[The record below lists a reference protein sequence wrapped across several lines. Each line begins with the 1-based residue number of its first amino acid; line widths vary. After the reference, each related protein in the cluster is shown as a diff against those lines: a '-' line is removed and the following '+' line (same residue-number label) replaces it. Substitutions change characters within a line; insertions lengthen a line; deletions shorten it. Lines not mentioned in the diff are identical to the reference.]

1 MASNNTTETAN
12 KKWENIK
19 KLCHVKR
26 IEMIDLKTQDI
37 NGRLHHITLPVED
50 FTEEVMSEGIP
61 FNTSSFGFNTQGDY
75 DLVQVPDLDTVFFDA
90 FRQKPT
96 LSFFVDLY
104 TAGKPRKRAAQ
115 DSRYVAQK
123 VSEYIRNEGFGEK
136 AMLASEVEFYIFK
149 DVKYDARRSSSYYY
163 LESGEKL
170 HSGAYHAVNPMD
182 MYDDFRDKA
191 TCMMKDFGIRT
202 KYHHHEVG
210 KKGQQQIE
218 FQFEPLL
225 VTADHIV
232 TVKYLLFNMADIDNI
247 KLTFMPKPMFNSA
260 GSGWHVHSYLV
271 KNGKNA
277 FYDAKGQENLSNEA
291 RWYIGGILKHMRSL
305 CALTNP
311 STNSYKRL
319 VPGYDAPVA
328 ISYGKNSTLNAVR
341 VQSSVENSELTRVEL
356 RTPDMTTN
364 PYLALSAVVLAG
376 LDGIKNKIEPK
387 DVSGDAINEVQSLSK
402 LGRKVELLPRY
413 LDDALDSLEK
423 DNAYLMQ
430 GDVFSKELLDY
441 WVKSK
446 REEISSIAT
455 RPHPFEFK
463 LYFSF

>member
-1 MASNNTTETAN
+1 MASNNDAGN

-37 NGRLHHITLPVED
+37 NGRLHHITIPVED
-50 FTEEVMSEGIP
+50 FTEEVMVEGIP
-61 FNTSSFGFNTQGDY
+61 FNTSSFGFNTPGDY
-75 DLVQVPDLDTVFFDA
+75 DMVQVPDLDTVFFDT

-104 TAGKPRKRAAQ
+104 SAGKVRKRAPQ

-123 VSEYIRNEGFGEK
+123 ASEYIKNEGLADK
-136 AMLASEVEFYIFK
+136 IMLASEVEFYIFK
-149 DVKYDARRSSSYYY
+149 DAKFDARRSSSYYY
-163 LESGEKL
+163 LESDEKL
-170 HSGAYHAVNPMD
+170 HSSAYHAVNPMD

-202 KYHHHEVG
+202 KYHHHEIG
-210 KKGQQQIE
+210 KKGQQEIE

-232 TVKYLLFNMADIDNI
+232 TIKYLLFNMADADNL
-247 KLTFMPKPMFNSA
+247 KLTFMPKPMFNSP
-260 GSGWHVHSYLV
+260 GSGWHVHSYFSKGN
-271 KNGKNA
+271 KNIFANEKDMDG
-277 FYDAKGQENLSNEA
+277 LSDQA

-328 ISYGKNSTLNAVR
+328 VSYGRGSMLNAIR
-341 VQSSVENSELTRVEL
+341 IQNSVENPDLTRIEL
-356 RTPDMTTN
+356 RTPDMTSN
-364 PYLALSAVVLAG
+364 PYLALSAIVLAG
-376 LDGIKNKIEPK
+376 ADGIKNKIDPK
-387 DVSGDAINEVQSLSK
+387 DVSGDAINDIENISK
-402 LGRKVELLPRY
+402 LRKGVALLPRY
-413 LDDALDSLEK
+413 LDDALDALEA
-423 DNAYLMQ
+423 DHDYLMQ
-430 GDVFSKELLDY
+430 GDVFTKELFNY
-441 WVKSK
+441 WIKVK
-446 REEISSIAT
+446 RDEIGSIAT

>member
-1 MASNNTTETAN
+1 MTNEAD
-12 KKWENIK
+12 KKWEGIK
-19 KLCHVKR
+19 KLCHVKK

-37 NGRLHHITLPVED
+37 NGRLHHITIPVED

-61 FNTSSFGFNTQGDY
+61 FNTSSFGFNTPGDY
-75 DLVQVPDLDTVFFDA
+75 DLVQVPDLDTVFFDT

-96 LSFFVDLY
+96 LSFFVDIY
-104 TAGKPRKRAAQ
+104 TAGKKKERAGQ
-115 DSRYVAQK
+115 DSRYIAQK
-123 VSEYIRNEGFGEK
+123 ACEYIKKEGFAEK
-136 AMLASEVEFYIFK
+136 AMFSSEVEFYIFK
-149 DVKYDARRSSSYYY
+149 DVKFDARRSSSYYY

-170 HSGAYHAVNPMD
+170 HTSAYHAVNPMD

-202 KYHHHEVG
+202 RYHHHELG
-210 KKGQQQIE
+210 KKGQQEIE

-232 TVKYLLFNMADIDNI
+232 TVKYLLFNMADIDNL
-247 KLTFMPKPMFNSA
+247 KLTFMPKPMFNSP

-277 FYDAKGQENLSNEA
+277 FSDLKDKDNLSNEA
-291 RWYIGGILKHMRSL
+291 KWYIGGILKHMRSL

-328 ISYGKNSTLNAVR
+328 VSYGKNSMLNAIR
-341 VQSSVENSELTRVEL
+341 IQNSVDNPELTKIEL
-356 RTPDMTTN
+356 RTPDMTSN
-364 PYLALSAVVLAG
+364 PYIALSAITLAG
-376 LDGIKNKIEPK
+376 LDGIRNKIDPK
-387 DVSGDAINEVQSLSK
+387 SISGEEINGIEKLSK
-402 LGRKVELLPRY
+402 LNRGVELLPRY
-413 LDDALDSLEK
+413 LDDALDALQT
-423 DNAYLMQ
+423 DHDYLLQ
-430 GDVFSKELLDY
+430 GGVFTNSLLDY
-441 WVKSK
+441 WINIK

>member
-1 MASNNTTETAN
+1 MASNNDVSN

-37 NGRLHHITLPVED
+37 NGRLHHITIPVED
-50 FTEEVMSEGIP
+50 FTEEVMVEGIP
-61 FNTSSFGFNTQGDY
+61 FNTSSFGFNTPGDY
-75 DLVQVPDLDTVFFDA
+75 DMVQIPDLDTVFFDT

-104 TAGKPRKRAAQ
+104 SAGKVRKRAPQ

-123 VSEYIRNEGFGEK
+123 ATEYIKNEGLADK
-136 AMLASEVEFYIFK
+136 VMLASEVEFYIFK

-163 LESGEKL
+163 LESDEKL
-170 HSGAYHAVNPMD
+170 HSSAYHAVNPMD

-202 KYHHHEVG
+202 KYHHHEIG
-210 KKGQQQIE
+210 KKGQQEIE

-232 TVKYLLFNMADIDNI
+232 TIKYLLFNMADSDNL
-247 KLTFMPKPMFNSA
+247 KLTFMPKPMFNSP
-260 GSGWHVHSYLV
+260 GSGWHVHTYFSKGN
-271 KNGKNA
+271 KNTFANEKSEDG
-277 FYDAKGQENLSNEA
+277 LSDQA
-291 RWYIGGILKHMRSL
+291 RWFIGGVLRHMRSL

-328 ISYGKNSTLNAVR
+328 ISYGRNSMLNAIR
-341 VQSSVENSELTRVEL
+341 IQNSVENPDLTRIEL
-356 RTPDMTTN
+356 RTPDMTSN
-364 PYLALSAVVLAG
+364 PYLALSSIVLAG
-376 LDGIKNKIEPK
+376 ADGIKNKIEPK
-387 DVSGDAINEVQSLSK
+387 DVSGDAINDIENISK
-402 LGRKVELLPRY
+402 LRKGVELLPRY
-413 LDDALDSLEK
+413 LDDALDALEA

-430 GDVFSKELLDY
+430 GDVFTKELFNY
-441 WVKSK
+441 WVKVK
-446 REEISSIAT
+446 RDEIASIAT